1 MIIMDIKQEI
11 NILNSAIE
19 CLDLDN
25 DAKAVFGKLLNLIER
40 LYQEN
45 IQLRQENQN
54 LKDEIQRLKGEKGKP
69 NFKGNS
75 GSNQDKRNSNATDTK
90 SPIGKTPPKAWSN
103 GK

>member
-19 CLDLDN
+19 CFDSD
-25 DAKAVFGKLLNLIER
+25 DAAKAVFGRLLNLVER

-69 NFKGNS
+69 NIKGNAKETAK
-75 GSNQDKRNSNATDTK
+75 GVM
-90 SPIGKTPPKAWSN
+90 P
-103 GK
+103 